1 MIKRLLVIGA
11 VALAVTAP
19 AANAQRSSR
28 GSTPIELGIDG
39 GVLFG
44 LDAPRV
50 TAVILPLQDFRIGF
64 LVTDKLELE
73 PRLNFAAVH
82 TAGVTAT
89 NYTFEFGVLYQPA
102 GDRVGNG
109 FYGRPFIGI
118 DGSSVSGGG
127 GSNSSG
133 FMGLGLGLK
142 IPFSDRRMATRMEGN
157 YTHGFG
163 NAGGNQ
169 LGFLLG
175 LSFFTR

>member
-1 MIKRLLVIGA
+1 MIKRLAFLGVA
-11 VALAVTAP
+11 ALAITAP

-44 LDAPRV
+44 LDAPRA
-50 TAVILPLQDFRIGF
+50 TAVILPLQDFRVGF
-64 LVTDKLELE
+64 LVTDRLALE
-73 PRLNFAAVH
+73 PRFSLTSAH
-82 TAGVTAT
+82 TAGITAT
-89 NYTFEFGVLYQPA
+89 QYNLEFGVVYSPS

>member
-1 MIKRLLVIGA
+1 MIKRLVVLGV
-11 VALAVTAP
+11 VTLAITAP
-19 AANAQRSSR
+19 TANAQRSSR

-44 LDAPRV
+44 LDAPRA

-73 PRLNFAAVH
+73 PRFNFIAAH
-82 TAGVTAT
+82 TAGFTAT
-89 NYTFEFGVLYQPA
+89 SYTLEFGVVYQPS

-109 FYGRPFIGI
+109 FYGRPFFGI

-127 GSNSSG
+127 GSSSTG
-133 FMGLGLGLK
+133 FAGLGFGLK
-142 IPFSDRRMATRMEGN
+142 IPFSDRRLATRMEAN
-157 YTHGFG
+157 YAHAFG

-169 LGFLLG
+169 IGLLLG